1 MSVFESRPWL
11 AQYASGVPHEIAPL
25 TQSLVDMMDESV
37 RRFGSRIALDFFG
50 AETTYAD
57 LGERIERV
65 AGALAQ
71 RGVTAGDRV
80 ALVLP
85 NCPQHVIAFYAVLRL
100 GAIVVEHNPLYT
112 AAELRHQFEDHGS
125 RVAIVWDSTAATVRS
140 FADELGIAT
149 IIGVD
154 VTRAMPLGTR
164 AMLRLPVAKARS
176 SRAALTA
183 GSLPEGVEPWAALE
197 RGARL
202 APGHPRPALDDIAA
216 LQYTSG
222 TTGRPK
228 GAILSHRNLRANAAQ
243 GRAWVPGLSEGD
255 EVVYAAL
262 PMFHAYGLTLCLTF
276 AMSIGARLVLL
287 PKFTV
292 ELVLAAMR
300 RTPATFLPAVP
311 PIYQRLATGAADA
324 GVSLDGIRFAI
335 SGAMS
340 LPVSIVEQWEAATGG
355 LLVEGYGMTE
365 SSPVAVGNP
374 MGPTRRPGTVGVPF
388 PSTDI
393 RVVDPED
400 PTVDRGVGEEGELL
414 LRGPQVFHGYWN
426 RPDETAATLLPGGWL
441 RTGDIVT
448 VSPDGFVTIVDR
460 IKELVITGGF
470 NVAPSEVEAVLVAH
484 PSVESAAVVG
494 LDSPQGG
501 EELVAAIVLAEGAS
515 LDADAL
521 RAHAKRSLAAY
532 KVPRRFL
539 VLDALPT
546 SLIGKVLRREV
557 REQLAAQDEAR

>member
-11 AQYASGVPHEIAPL
+11 DQYAPGVPQQIAPV
-25 TQSLVDMMDESV
+25 TQTLVDMIDESV
-37 RRFGSRIALDFFG
+37 RRFGSGVALDFFG
-50 AETTYAD
+50 AETTYAE

-65 AGALAQ
+65 AGALAA
-71 RGVTAGDRV
+71 RGVVAGDRV

-112 AAELRHQFEDHGS
+112 ADELRHQFEDHGA
-125 RVAIVWDSTAATVRS
+125 RVAIVWDATAETVRS

-149 IIGVD
+149 IVGVD
-154 VTRAMPLGTR
+154 MTRSMPLGTR

-176 SRAALTA
+176 SRAALTSGA
-183 GSLPEGVEPWAALE
+183 LPEGVEPWRALE

-202 APGHPRPALDDIAA
+202 EAGHPRPSLDDIAA

-243 GRAWVPGLSEGD
+243 GRAWVPGLSEGA

-292 ELVLAAMR
+292 EFVLEVMR

-311 PIYQRLATGAADA
+311 PIYQKLATGAAEA

-340 LPVSIVEQWEAATGG
+340 LPVSIVEQWESATGG

-388 PSTDI
+388 PSTEI
-393 RVVDPED
+393 RVVDPSH
-400 PTVDRGVGEEGELL
+400 TSVDRAFGEEGELL
-414 LRGPQVFHGYWN
+414 LRGPQVFQGYWN

-448 VSPDGFVTIVDR
+448 VSPDGFISIVDR

-470 NVAPSEVEAVLVAH
+470 NVAPSEVEEVLAAH

-494 LDSPQGG
+494 LSSPSGG
-501 EELVAAIVLAEGAS
+501 EELVAAIVLSKGAS
-515 LDADAL
+515 LDTEAL
-521 RAHAKRSLAAY
+521 RTHAKTRLAAY
-532 KVPRRFL
+532 KVPRRFA

-557 REQLAAQDEAR
+557 REQLKKDAVR